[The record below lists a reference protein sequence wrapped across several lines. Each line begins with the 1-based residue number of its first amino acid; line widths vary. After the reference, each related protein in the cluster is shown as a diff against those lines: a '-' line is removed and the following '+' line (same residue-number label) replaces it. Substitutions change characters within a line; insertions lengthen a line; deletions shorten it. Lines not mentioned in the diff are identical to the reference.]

1 MKSTSTL
8 LGLTIFYAVV
18 FLFSA
23 LEPSSRA
30 VWFAEIVPA
39 IGILIAIWALSIRYQ
54 FSNTAYVLMF
64 IWLCFIPLV
73 PNTPLQ
79 KFRLIGSTT

>member
-8 LGLTIFYAVV
+8 LGLTIFYAIV
-18 FLFSA
+18 FLYSA

-39 IGILIAIWALSIRYQ
+39 IGI
-54 FSNTAYVLMF
+54 
-64 IWLCFIPLV
+64 
-73 PNTPLQ
+73 
-79 KFRLIGSTT
+79 